1 MRETRRAMPRY
12 SRRGQRRFD
21 RFGEVG
27 LFSFASFAPSGR
39 LRHRRLHEG
48 PGGAFHA
55 HGEALSSSIVPTTHA
70 RATIAAKSRVDLEGN
85 VGPQTQ
91 TACVGGPVWIGV
103 GIWLVC
109 RRGVG
114 SLLAGLMTAHISRP
128 SMASYKNART
138 RRAFLDWLRGQDLN
152 L

>member
-21 RFGEVG
+21 RFGE
-27 LFSFASFAPSGR
+27 LASSALQALHHQADFGTAGSTKAPVVLSTR
-39 LRHRRLHEG
+39 TAKLS
-48 PGGAFHA
+48 
-55 HGEALSSSIVPTTHA
+55 SSSIVPTTHA
-70 RATIAAKSRVDLEGN
+70 RATIAAKSRVELEGN

-109 RRGVG
+109 RRC
-114 SLLAGLMTAHISRP
+114 
-128 SMASYKNART
+128 
-138 RRAFLDWLRGQDLN
+138 
-152 L
+152 